1 MSIFCHIFVS
11 VNNDQQIKTI
21 KMKKNFLLKVAF
33 TLGLGVLMPLTAS
46 AGELE
51 VKVTKDRAS
60 GYTVYEFIVDGQCR
74 GYYVKDNKGNIIVKN
89 TNL

>member
-1 MSIFCHIFVS
+1 
-11 VNNDQQIKTI
+11 
-21 KMKKNFLLKVAF
+21 
-33 TLGLGVLMPLTAS
+33 MPLTAS